1 MADEKSKTCSTEI
14 EICISPAEN
23 EKQKEDVNNT
33 PPSSASDK
41 KAEDIKVTEF
51 LLRDDEK
58 RDSTL
63 LSPTSD
69 VTSSPTTPSPLKSEF
84 SRNSIDEEKAQTTT
98 SPSSPLLTPKELKNA
113 QRQRLIDL
121 LQRITALALSII
133 ILGVMTKAY
142 VTYRANQNV
151 TAGGVSIY
159 PTFMQ
164 LWPTYMMLVAGAVT
178 VALNACV
185 VVWRVRGTM
194 KDLER
199 EEVYNKVWDYVL
211 HGITFSIWLAS
222 STSFRITKDWGPAA
236 DPNVLWGYVCSPTAK
251 QINAEFP
258 EVVKF
263 YAECQ
268 VQTVSFW
275 MSVSAVIVEGFA
287 VATKIFVR
295 Q

>member
-1 MADEKSKTCSTEI
+1 MTEVILAD
-14 EICISPAEN
+14 
-23 EKQKEDVNNT
+23 
-33 PPSSASDK
+33 DK
-41 KAEDIKVTEF
+41 
-51 LLRDDEK
+51 K
-58 RDSTL
+58 RDSAL

-69 VTSSPTTPSPLKSEF
+69 VMSSPTTPSPLKSEF
-84 SRNSIDEEKAQTTT
+84 SRNSIDEEKAQATT
-98 SPSSPLLTPKELKNA
+98 SPPIPVLSPKELKNA
-113 QRQRLIDL
+113 KRQRLIDL
-121 LQRITALALSII
+121 LQRITALILSII

-142 VTYRANQNV
+142 VTYRLNQNV
-151 TAGGVSIY
+151 TAGGLSIY

-178 VALNACV
+178 VVLNACV
-185 VVWRVRGTM
+185 VVWRVRGTRR
-194 KDLER
+194 DLER

-211 HGITFSIWLAS
+211 HGITFSIWFAS
-222 STSFRITKDWGPAA
+222 SASFRITKDFGPAA

-263 YAECQ
+263 YVECQ

-275 MSVSAVIVEGFA
+275 MSVSAVLVESFA
-287 VATKIFVR
+287 VAAKIFVR

>member
-1 MADEKSKTCSTEI
+1 MAAEKSKAPSTEI
-14 EICISPAEN
+14 QISISAVEDDEPKPNVNKRTLPTSANTGKDEI
-23 EKQKEDVNNT
+23 KEH
-33 PPSSASDK
+33 
-41 KAEDIKVTEF
+41 EVTTE
-51 LLRDDEK
+51 DEK
-58 RDSTL
+58 RESAAL

-69 VTSSPTTPSPLKSEF
+69 VMSSPTTLSPLKSEF
-84 SRNSIDEEKAQTTT
+84 SRNSIDEEKAQNTTT
-98 SPSSPLLTPKELKNA
+98 PSNPLLTPRQLKNA
-113 QRQRLIDL
+113 KRQRLIDL
-121 LQRITALALSII
+121 SQRVTALVLSIV

-164 LWPTYMMLVAGAVT
+164 LWPTYMMMTAGAVT
-178 VALNACV
+178 VLLNGCV

-199 EEVYNKVWDYVL
+199 EEVYNKVWDYLL
-211 HGITFSIWLAS
+211 HGITFSVWLAS
-222 STSFRITKDWGPAA
+222 STSFRVTKDMGPAA

-263 YAECQ
+263 YVECQ

-275 MSVSAVIVEGFA
+275 MSVSAVLVEGFA
-287 VATKIFVR
+287 VAAKIFIR